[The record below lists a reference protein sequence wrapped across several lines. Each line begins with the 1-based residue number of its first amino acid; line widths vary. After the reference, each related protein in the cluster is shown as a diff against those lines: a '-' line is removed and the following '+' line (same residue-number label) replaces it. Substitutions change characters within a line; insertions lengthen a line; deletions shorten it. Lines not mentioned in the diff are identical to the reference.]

1 MIFLVVPSHYTPQ
14 NLETIACSSGLP
26 QEAQM
31 GPIASGT
38 GLFSACPRGA
48 QPRHEVGQ
56 FLLLL
61 AELTFNPVRFAESFL
76 LYLLTLTHPGP

>member
-1 MIFLVVPSHYTPQ
+1 
-14 NLETIACSSGLP
+14 
-26 QEAQM
+26 M

-61 AELTFNPVRFAESFL
+61 AELTFNPIRSAESPFSSTFSPSHAL
-76 LYLLTLTHPGP
+76 ALKLGGNLRVKSLSQV